1 MVASHIRYHVT
12 NVRGKENKLS
22 GGVKR
27 ALLTV
32 VTVFIGVLVVAGSV
46 LFLGKKQTEPAV
58 LAATIIGTA
67 STPQGELPHA
77 TVELSIYPNPSSSVP
92 GPVPVGSRIVDP
104 RSADAPSGWPFYWP
118 STTLQLPAN
127 SLVTITVHQYDGSTT
142 VWNNYFAKVH
152 GTVDGTAIY
161 NGKAQKEIEPDNV
174 AHTFTIHQ
182 FAETTQDGLFVSVP
196 MLAVPSNAKN
206 EANGYPKPQDIT
218 FSFITGGPGEYV
230 WNCEDPCGNG
240 YVDFGGVMSER
251 GWMSGTVTVV

>member
-1 MVASHIRYHVT
+1 MLAKGT
-12 NVRGKENKLS
+12 NDNEPILESKLS
-22 GGVKR
+22 GGGKR
-27 ALLTV
+27 AALTV
-32 VTVFIGVLVVAGSV
+32 VTVLIGVLVVAGSV
-46 LFLGKKQTEPAV
+46 LFLGKNQQEPAV
-58 LAATIIGTA
+58 LAATVIGTA

-77 TVELSIYPNPSSSVP
+77 TVELSIYPNPSTSVP
-92 GPVPVGSRIVDP
+92 GPVPVGSRIGDP
-104 RSADAPSGWPFYWP
+104 RSANAPSGWPFYWP
-118 STTLQLPAN
+118 STSLQLPAN
-127 SLVTITVHQYDGSTT
+127 SLITITVKQYDGSTT

-182 FAETTQDGLFVSVP
+182 FAEVTQDGFFVSVP

-206 EANGYPKPQDIT
+206 EANGYPKPQEIT